1 MKENRGMNIK
11 IVDLKEYSSKEVGL
25 LVQVVLIELLLIFA
39 IINLITDVFMPA
51 FYAILAMIM
60 FVMAYN
66 NKKCEE
72 QAPHKHPLW
81 PCCIRIMTCTKR
93 QVGRRSQP

>member
-66 NKKCEE
+66 NKKIY
-72 QAPHKHPLW
+72 K
-81 PCCIRIMTCTKR
+81 RKYMTSVYVI
-93 QVGRRSQP
+93 VGIFITITTLIEYVF